1 MKKKEYLLYSYID
14 YVAETIIAQLEE
26 NPDEDVSI
34 RMNTGGGDVFA
45 GWGIIAKMNER
56 KGKVDVKVDGLCA
69 SMGISILLYAD
80 TSQALDTSRFMMHR
94 ASGTISSPEE
104 QALLDSINKDLR
116 DKLEAKVDAKLFK
129 TITGISIKDMFEGE
143 EQVDV
148 WINAKQAKQLGLIDT
163 IVKLNPNQIK
173 ALNTTMFAVAA
184 SLNTETEKKVKPKKS
199 KKMKMSA
206 AILKAKFPK
215 TYAKLQKALVAE
227 ERERVGALLPFVEVD
242 AKAVKKAI
250 ASGKPITETMRS
262 ELMLKA
268 QMNPTLL
275 ASLKK
280 DANGNVVT
288 AETEIPKTE
297 KEKALLTFES
307 EVKAD
312 LGLNKSA
319 VKLG

>member
-1 MKKKEYLLYSYID
+1 
-14 YVAETIIAQLEE
+14 
-26 NPDEDVSI
+26 
-34 RMNTGGGDVFA
+34 
-45 GWGIIAKMNER
+45 
-56 KGKVDVKVDGLCA
+56 
-69 SMGISILLYAD
+69 
-80 TSQALDTSRFMMHR
+80 MMHR